1 MEEMKDN
8 VPFEDSNKK
17 PDNNKKTVNAVII
30 AILTVALAV
39 VAVVAAVFLV
49 QRCGVDTSVATPDQ
63 ATKDE
68 KPTSSTV
75 EPEDVTNPT
84 MPNGEVYEFTK
95 DWDEFLAIN
104 DEIKAWIDIPG
115 TRVNYPVLKHE
126 GDTVGSQ
133 YYLHRSYDHSY
144 VFDGSIFIDYRSKQG
159 VDSKNIITHGHKMN
173 SGTMYGDLIKYGA
186 YEGDLEYF
194 KEHPTIFF
202 NTPEGGVEQ
211 WMIVSVYKTNTIE
224 NHGEFFNYLVGKFS
238 SDAQFMNYVYNI
250 KVRSLFDINVPIN
263 ENDRLLTL
271 STCSHEYTDFRTVIV
286 ARKIRPNES
295 VIPYVK
301 SAKLAENPVWPDIYY
316 TDHYGSRPEVTT
328 FKTEYKKGNIDWYDG
343 SGNLKGSEWLISA
356 AGKKSYTVSFL
367 DYKGD
372 IISTQTVPY
381 GHDAVPPENPTKP
394 DDDYYRY
401 EFKEWQLDYHNV
413 DSNMVIAPSFTP
425 ILKSGG

>member
-8 VPFEDSNKK
+8 VPFEDSNNK

-68 KPTSSTV
+68 KPTVSPV
-75 EPEDVTNPT
+75 GPEDATNPT

-224 NHGEFFNYLVGKFS
+224 NHGEFFS

-316 TDHYGSRPEVTT
+316 TDHYGSRPSI
-328 FKTEYKKGNIDWYDG
+328 KRAI
-343 SGNLKGSEWLISA
+343 
-356 AGKKSYTVSFL
+356 
-367 DYKGD
+367 
-372 IISTQTVPY
+372 
-381 GHDAVPPENPTKP
+381 
-394 DDDYYRY
+394 
-401 EFKEWQLDYHNV
+401 
-413 DSNMVIAPSFTP
+413 
-425 ILKSGG
+425 